1 MNKMT
6 SFQTQIAGQLY
17 NIDFVNMQQSRTDNP
32 RLKRDIKRDIKSK
45 STKGVAGIH
54 ASNLK

>member
-1 MNKMT
+1 MNKIT
-6 SFQTQIAGQLY
+6 CFQTQIAGQSY

-32 RLKRDIKRDIKSK
+32 RLKRDIKRDIKNRP
-45 STKGVAGIH
+45 TKGVAGIY

>member
-1 MNKMT
+1 MT

-45 STKGVAGIH
+45 PTKGVAGIH